1 MLRRVHLHGSFK
13 DFHDGP
19 ILIESANVWDAVEA
33 IGYQV
38 PGFQPDPVTGR
49 HSVKVVGFNT
59 LEDLK
64 RLDLTTEDIHII
76 PTLAFGKDGGL
87 TQIIVGTL
95 LIGAAILSGGTTL
108 PLLFGSAGLSM
119 ILGGVM
125 QMLSPQPQLS
135 SGNEDSQRSK
145 YLPSQQ
151 NTVAIGTT
159 IPLLYGTYRVPGHIL
174 SLNIDAT
181 DTGI

>member
-13 DFHDGP
+13 GFHDGP
-19 ILIESANVWDAVEA
+19 ILIEASNIWDAVEA
-33 IGYQV
+33 VTFQV
-38 PGFQPDPVTGR
+38 QGFQPDCNGR
-49 HSVKVVGFNT
+49 KVIKVVGY
-59 LEDLK
+59 DLVDDMK
-64 RLDLTTEDIHII
+64 RLDVTTEDIHIM
-76 PTLAFGKDGGL
+76 PAMSFGKDGGL
-87 TQIIVGTL
+87 IQTIVGVTL
-95 LIGAAILSGGTTL
+95 IVAGFLLPTGPWTPYLIN
-108 PLLFGSAGLSM
+108 AGIALA
-119 ILGGVM
+119 LGGVM